1 MGVFLGILPGAGAFA
16 AVVLAYILQVNRAAA
31 FAGGLLTNFWLS
43 IVAFALA
50 IKIGAFLTGTHW
62 REVSD
67 QAKDLIKNFS
77 LDALRDGSTWA
88 LFKPV
93 MVGFAAVGLMAA
105 LVSYGIIFFIV
116 SVYRRRKEGGSR

>member
-1 MGVFLGILPGAGAFA
+1 MAINKFFKQIYQQIIGINDSPHKVAGGFAVGVFLGILPGAGAFA
-16 AVVLAYILQVNRAAA
+16 AVVLAYILQVNRA
-31 FAGGLLTNFWLS
+31 
-43 IVAFALA
+43 
-50 IKIGAFLTGTHW
+50 
-62 REVSD
+62 
-67 QAKDLIKNFS
+67 
-77 LDALRDGSTWA
+77 WA